1 MAKELLSGNEA
12 IARGAYEAG
21 ITFASAYPGTP
32 STEILEN
39 IVKYKDVIYAQWGA
53 NEKTAMEEALGASFT
68 GARALVA
75 MKHVGLNVA
84 ADPLFSA
91 SYIGAT
97 GALIII
103 SADDPGMHSSQN
115 EQDNRHYAIAAKIPL
130 LEPADSQEAKDMV
143 LEAVKISETY
153 DTPVL
158 IRMTTRTSHSRS
170 AVELGERQTPPIPE
184 YKSDFFKR
192 NLLPGNARRRHVLVE
207 ARQKKL
213 AVFSDEF
220 KYNSISQGKNRIGVV
235 ASGVSYQYGRE
246 VFPEASFL
254 KITMPYPFPV
264 NLFRQFA
271 ATVDKIYVLEEN
283 DPIIET
289 FARLALMVHAEGP
302 EDPRRGGT
310 APDKKIIGKDVFPVL
325 GEMSQD
331 VIQSSLGL
339 KDLTPRFD
347 CETIPRRPPSLCAGC
362 PHTAFFYNLGL
373 QKVYARG
380 DIGCYSLGAL
390 PPLSAMDTCIDM
402 GASITALLGIEKAL
416 AKAGKTIKQV
426 AVIGDSTFFHSG
438 ITGLID
444 VIYNKGQST
453 VVILDNSITAMTGH
467 QENPGSGKTLMGED
481 APRIDIV
488 KLVRD
493 GFGLAHTYEVDGY
506 DVKAIKELL
515 KREILRQ
522 EPSVIVVRRP
532 CVLLYRKAKW
542 SPMRV
547 DSQKCTSCK
556 LCLRL
561 GCPAISSD
569 ADNKALIN
577 ETLCSGCGVCAQV
590 CAAAKAITFVDE
602 KGLHSNTITLE
613 TYLSGDRS

>member
-39 IVKYKDVIYAQWGA
+39 VVRYKDVIHAQWGV

-68 GARALVA
+68 GARAMVA

-115 EQDNRHYAIAAKIPL
+115 EQDNRHYAIAAKIPV
-130 LEPADSQEAKDMV
+130 LEPVDSQEAKDMMI
-143 LEAVKISETY
+143 EAVKISEAF
-153 DTPVL
+153 DTPVM

-170 AVELGERQTPPIPE
+170 AVELLERQTPPVPE
-184 YKSDFFKR
+184 YKSDFLKR
-192 NLLPGNARRRHVLVE
+192 NLLPGNARRRHIVVE
-207 ARQKKL
+207 ERQKKL
-213 AVFSDEF
+213 AVFSDDF
-220 KYNSISQGKNRIGVV
+220 KMNTIRPGKNRIGVV

-246 VFPEASFL
+246 TFPDAAFL
-254 KITMPYPFPV
+254 KLAMPYPFPV
-264 NLFRQFA
+264 NLFRRFA
-271 ATVDKIYVLEEN
+271 AGMDTIYILEEN

-289 FARLALMVHAEGP
+289 FARLAAP
-302 EDPRRGGT
+302 E
-310 APDKKIIGKDVFPVL
+310 KKIKGKDVFPIL
-325 GEMSQD
+325 GELSQD
-331 VIQSSLGL
+331 VVQASLGL
-339 KDLTPRFD
+339 KDLKPRFD

-362 PHTAFFYNLGL
+362 PHTAFFYNLSMM
-373 QKVYARG
+373 KVYSRG
-380 DIGCYSLGAL
+380 DIGCYTLGAL
-390 PPLSAMDTCIDM
+390 PPLSAMDTCVDM
-402 GASITALLGIEKAL
+402 GASITVLLGIEKAL
-416 AKAGKTIKQV
+416 AKAGQTVKQV
-426 AVIGDSTFFHSG
+426 SVIGDSTFFHSG

-467 QENPGSGKTLMGED
+467 QENPGSGTTLMGEA

-493 GFGLAHTYEVDGY
+493 GLGLEHTYAVDGY
-506 DVKAIKELL
+506 DVKAIKDLL
-515 KREILRQ
+515 KREMART

-532 CVLLYRKAKW
+532 CILLYRKAKW

-547 DSQKCTSCK
+547 DKEKCTSCK
-556 LCLRL
+556 VCLRL
-561 GCPAISSD
+561 GCPAISSA
-569 ADNKALIN
+569 ADNKSVIN
-577 ETLCSGCGVCAQV
+577 EALCSGCGVCQQV
-590 CAAAKAITFVDE
+590 CAFKAISFAAE
-602 KGLHSNTITLE
+602 KGLHSNALTLE
-613 TYLSGDRS
+613 TYLSGEQK

>member
-39 IVKYKDVIYAQWGA
+39 VVKYKDVIHAQWGV

-68 GARALVA
+68 GARALVT

-115 EQDNRHYAIAAKIPL
+115 EQDNRHYAIAAKMPV
-130 LEPADSQEAKDMV
+130 LEPSDSQEAKDMM
-143 LEAVKISETY
+143 LEAVRISETY

-170 AVELGERQTPPIPE
+170 AVELGDRQTPPVPE

-207 ARQKKL
+207 ERQKQL
-213 AVFSDEF
+213 AVFSDSF
-220 KYNSISQGKNRIGVV
+220 KYNTIRRGKDRIGVV

-246 VFPEASFL
+246 VFPDASFL
-254 KITMPYPFPV
+254 KLAMPYPFPV
-264 NLFRQFA
+264 NLFREFA
-271 ATVDKIYVLEEN
+271 AMVDTIYVLEEN

-289 FARLALMVHAEGP
+289 FARLALMVPVEGA
-302 EDPRRGGT
+302 T
-310 APDKKIIGKDVFPVL
+310 PDKKIVGKDVFPLL

-331 VIQSSLGL
+331 VVRASLGL
-339 KDLTPRFD
+339 KDMTPRFD
-347 CETIPRRPPSLCAGC
+347 CETIPKRPPSLCAGC

-373 QKVYARG
+373 QKVYSRG
-380 DIGCYSLGAL
+380 DIGCYTLGAL

-444 VIYNKGQST
+444 IIYNKGQST

-493 GFGLAHTYEVDGY
+493 GLGLEHTYEVDGY

-515 KREILRQ
+515 KRELLRA

-532 CVLLYRKAKW
+532 CILLYRKAKW

-547 DSQKCTSCK
+547 DSPKCTSCK

-577 ETLCSGCGVCAQV
+577 EALCSGCGVCAQV
-590 CAAAKAITFVDE
+590 CAPKAIAFVDE
-602 KGLHSNTITLE
+602 KGLHSSSITLE
-613 TYLSGDRS
+613 SYLSGDRS

>member
-39 IVKYKDVIYAQWGA
+39 IVRYKDVIYAQWGV

-97 GALIII
+97 GALIIV

-170 AVELGERQTPPIPE
+170 VVELGERQTPPTPE
-184 YKSDFFKR
+184 YKSDFLKR

-220 KYNSISQGKNRIGVV
+220 KYNTISQGKNRIGVV
-235 ASGVSYQYGRE
+235 ASGISYQYGRE
-246 VFPEASFL
+246 VFPEASFF

-271 ATVDKIYVLEEN
+271 ATVDKIYILEEN

-289 FARLALMVHAEGP
+289 FARLALMVPAEGP

-310 APDKKIIGKDVFPVL
+310 APDKKIIGKDVFPLL

-331 VIQSSLGL
+331 VIQASLGL
-339 KDLTPRFD
+339 KDMTPRFD

-362 PHTAFFYNLGL
+362 PHTAFFYNLSL

-380 DIGCYSLGAL
+380 DIGCYTLGAL
-390 PPLSAMDTCIDM
+390 PPLSIMDTCIDM

-416 AKAGKTIKQV
+416 AKANKTIKQV

-444 VIYNKGQST
+444 IIYNKGQST

-467 QENPGSGKTLMGED
+467 QENPGSGKTLMGDD

-493 GFGLAHTYEVDGY
+493 GLGLEHTYAVDGY

-515 KREILRQ
+515 KREILRT

-547 DSQKCTSCK
+547 DSHKCTSCK

-561 GCPAISSD
+561 GCPAISSA
-569 ADNKALIN
+569 ADDKALIN

-590 CAAAKAITFVDE
+590 CAAKAIAFVDE

>member
-21 ITFASAYPGTP
+21 VTFASAYPGTP

-39 IVKYKDVIYAQWGA
+39 IVQYKDVIHAQWGV

-68 GARALVA
+68 GARALVT

-91 SYIGAT
+91 SYIGST
-97 GALIII
+97 GALVIV

-115 EQDNRHYAIAAKIPL
+115 EQDNRHYAIAAKIPV

-143 LEAVKISETY
+143 GEAVKISESF

-158 IRMTTRTSHSRS
+158 IRMTTRTCHSRT
-170 AVELGERQTPPIPE
+170 AVELGERQAPPVPE
-184 YKSDFFKR
+184 YKSDFSKR

-213 AVFSDEF
+213 ALFSDGF
-220 KYNSISQGKNRIGVV
+220 KYNAIRRGKNRIGVV
-235 ASGVSYQYGRE
+235 ASGISYQYGRE

-254 KITMPYPFPV
+254 KIAMPYPFPV
-264 NLFRQFA
+264 NLFREFA
-271 ATVDKIYVLEEN
+271 AMVDTIYILEEN

-289 FARLALMVHAEGP
+289 FARLA
-302 EDPRRGGT
+302 
-310 APDKKIIGKDVFPVL
+310 APGKKIIGKDVFPLL
-325 GEMSQD
+325 GELSQD
-331 VIQSSLGL
+331 LVRASLGM

-347 CETIPRRPPSLCAGC
+347 CDTIPRRPPSLCAGC
-362 PHTAFFYNLGL
+362 PHTAFFYNLSML
-373 QKVYARG
+373 KIPSRG
-380 DIGCYSLGAL
+380 DIGCYTLGAL
-390 PPLSAMDTCIDM
+390 PPLNAMDTCIDM

-416 AKAGKTIKQV
+416 AKAGKTIQQV

-467 QENPGSGKTLMGED
+467 QENPGSGSTLMGED

-493 GFGLAHTYEVDGY
+493 GLGLANTYEVDGY
-506 DVKAIKELL
+506 DVKAIKALL
-515 KREILRQ
+515 KREIIRN

-532 CVLLYRKAKW
+532 CILLYRKAKW
-542 SPMRV
+542 SPVRV
-547 DSQKCTSCK
+547 DSGKCTSCK
-556 LCLRL
+556 VCRRL
-561 GCPAISSD
+561 GCPAISSA
-569 ADNKALIN
+569 ADDKSLIN
-577 ETLCSGCGVCAQV
+577 EALCSGCGVCTQV
-590 CAAAKAITFVDE
+590 CAFKAISFADE
-602 KGLHSNTITLE
+602 KGLHSNSVTLE
-613 TYLSGDRS
+613 TYLGGDRS

>member
-39 IVKYKDVIYAQWGA
+39 IVRYKDVIYAQWGV

-97 GALIII
+97 GALVII
-103 SADDPGMHSSQN
+103 SADDPGLHSSQN
-115 EQDNRHYAIAAKIPL
+115 EQDNRHYAIAAKIPV
-130 LEPADSQEAKDMV
+130 LEPVDSQEAKDMV
-143 LEAVKISETY
+143 LEAVTISETY

-170 AVELGERQTPPIPE
+170 AVELGERQTPPIPD

-192 NLLPGNARRRHVLVE
+192 NLLPGNARRLHVLVE

-213 AVFSDEF
+213 AVFSDGF
-220 KYNSISQGKNRIGVV
+220 KYNTILHGKSRIGVM

-246 VFPEASFL
+246 VFPDACFL
-254 KITMPYPFPV
+254 KIAMPYPFPV
-264 NLFRQFA
+264 KLFLEFA
-271 ATVDKIYVLEEN
+271 AKVDKIYVLEEN

-289 FARLALMVHAEGP
+289 FARLA
-302 EDPRRGGT
+302 
-310 APDKKIIGKDVFPVL
+310 APDMEIIGKDVFPIL

-331 VIQSSLGL
+331 AVRASLGL

-347 CETIPRRPPSLCAGC
+347 VGTIPKRPPSLCAGC
-362 PHTAFFYNLGL
+362 PHTAFFYNLSM
-373 QKVYARG
+373 QKVNARG
-380 DIGCYSLGAL
+380 DIGCYTLGSL
-390 PPLSAMDTCIDM
+390 PPLSAMDTCVDM
-402 GASITALLGIEKAL
+402 GASITILLGIEKAL
-416 AKAGKTIKQV
+416 AKADKSIKQV

-444 VIYNKGQST
+444 IIYNKGQST

-493 GFGLAHTYEVDGY
+493 GLGLEHTYEVDGY

-515 KREILRQ
+515 KREMVRK

-532 CVLLYRKAKW
+532 CILLYRKAKW

-547 DSQKCTSCK
+547 DSTKCTSCK
-556 LCLRL
+556 VCLRL

-569 ADNKALIN
+569 ADNKSVIN
-577 ETLCSGCGVCAQV
+577 NALCSGCGVCAQV
-590 CAAAKAITFVDE
+590 CAFKAIDFIDE
-602 KGLHSNTITLE
+602 NGLHSNNISLE
-613 TYLSGDRS
+613 TFLSGDRS

>member
-1 MAKELLSGNEA
+1 
-12 IARGAYEAG
+12 
-21 ITFASAYPGTP
+21 
-32 STEILEN
+32 
-39 IVKYKDVIYAQWGA
+39 
-53 NEKTAMEEALGASFT
+53 MEEALGASFT

-97 GALIII
+97 GALIIV

-115 EQDNRHYAIAAKIPL
+115 EQDNRHYAIAAKMPV
-130 LEPADSQEAKDMV
+130 LEPSDSQEAKDMV
-143 LEAVKISETY
+143 LEAVKISEAY
-153 DTPVL
+153 DTPVM
-158 IRMTTRTSHSRS
+158 IRMTTRTCHSRT
-170 AVELGERQTPPIPE
+170 AVELGERQTPPVPE
-184 YKSDFFKR
+184 YQSDFSKR

-213 AVFSDEF
+213 AIFSDEF
-220 KYNSISQGKNRIGVV
+220 KFNTFSMGKNRIGVV

-254 KITMPYPFPV
+254 KIAMPYPFPV
-264 NLFRQFA
+264 NLFRRFA
-271 ATVDKIYVLEEN
+271 TTVDKIYILEEN
-283 DPIIET
+283 DPIIEN
-289 FARLALMVHAEGP
+289 FARLA
-302 EDPRRGGT
+302 
-310 APDKKIIGKDVFPVL
+310 APDKEIIGKDVFPLL

-331 VIQSSLGL
+331 VIRASLGL
-339 KDLTPRFD
+339 KDMTPRFD
-347 CETIPRRPPSLCAGC
+347 CDTIPRRPPSLCAGC
-362 PHTAFFYNLGL
+362 PHTAFFYNLSL
-373 QKVYARG
+373 QKIHSRG
-380 DIGCYSLGAL
+380 DIGCYTLGAL

-444 VIYNKGQST
+444 IIYNNGQST

-467 QENPGSGKTLMGED
+467 QENPGSGKTLMGDD

-493 GFGLAHTYEVDGY
+493 GLGLVHTYEVDGY

-515 KREILRQ
+515 KRELLRQ

-547 DSQKCTSCK
+547 DSLKCTSCK

-569 ADNKALIN
+569 ADDKALIN
-577 ETLCSGCGVCAQV
+577 EALCSGCGVCAQV
-590 CAAAKAITFVDE
+590 CAAKAITFVDE
-602 KGLHSNTITLE
+602 KGLHSNAITLE

>member
-39 IVKYKDVIYAQWGA
+39 VVKYKDVIYAQWGA

-68 GARALVA
+68 GARAMVA

-115 EQDNRHYAIAAKIPL
+115 EQDNRHYAMAAKIPV
-130 LEPADSQEAKDMV
+130 LEPVDSQEAKDMMI
-143 LEAVKISETY
+143 EAVAISEAY

-170 AVELGERQTPPIPE
+170 AVELRERQTPPVPE
-184 YKSDFFKR
+184 YQSDFLKR
-192 NLLPGNARRRHVLVE
+192 NLLPGNARRRHVAVE
-207 ARQKKL
+207 ERQKKL
-213 AVFSDEF
+213 AAFSDDF
-220 KYNSISQGKNRIGVV
+220 KLNTIRKGKSRVGVV
-235 ASGVSYQYGRE
+235 ASGISYQYGRE
-246 VFPEASFL
+246 VFPEAAFL
-254 KITMPYPFPV
+254 KLAMPYPFPV
-264 NLFRQFA
+264 NLFRRFA
-271 ATVDKIYVLEEN
+271 AELDTIYILEEN

-289 FARLALMVHAEGP
+289 FARLA
-302 EDPRRGGT
+302 
-310 APDKKIIGKDVFPVL
+310 APDKKIIGKDVFPLL
-325 GEMSQD
+325 GELSQD
-331 VIQSSLGL
+331 AVQASLAL
-339 KDLTPRFD
+339 KDMTPRFD
-347 CETIPRRPPSLCAGC
+347 CNTIPRRPPSLCAGC
-362 PHTAFFYNLGL
+362 PHTALFYNLNL
-373 QKVYARG
+373 QKVYSRG
-380 DIGCYSLGAL
+380 DIGCYTLGAL
-390 PPLSAMDTCIDM
+390 PPLSAMDTCVDM
-402 GASITALLGIEKAL
+402 GASITVLLGIEKAL

-438 ITGLID
+438 ITGLVDI
-444 VIYNKGQST
+444 IYNQGQST

-467 QENPGSGKTLMGED
+467 QENPGSGTTLMGEE
-481 APRIDIV
+481 ARRIDIV

-493 GFGLAHTYEVDGY
+493 GLGLEHTYEVDGY

-515 KREILRQ
+515 KREILRL

-532 CVLLYRKAKW
+532 CILLYRKAKW
-542 SPMRV
+542 SPMGV

-556 LCLRL
+556 VCLRL
-561 GCPAISSD
+561 GCPAISTD
-569 ADNKALIN
+569 AYDKAVIN
-577 ETLCSGCGVCAQV
+577 ATLCSGCGVCAQV
-590 CAAAKAITFVDE
+590 CAFKAITFVDE
-602 KGLHSNTITLE
+602 KGLHSNNITLE
-613 TYLSGDRS
+613 TYLSGGRS

>member
-68 GARALVA
+68 GARALVT

-115 EQDNRHYAIAAKIPL
+115 EQDNRHYAIAAKIPV
-130 LEPADSQEAKDMV
+130 LEPADSQEAKDMM
-143 LEAVKISETY
+143 LEAVRISESF

-170 AVELGERQTPPIPE
+170 AVELGERQTPPVPD

-192 NLLPGNARRRHVLVE
+192 NLLPGNARRRHALVE
-207 ARQKKL
+207 ERQKKL
-213 AVFSDEF
+213 AVFSDGWKF
-220 KYNSISQGKNRIGVV
+220 NTVSQGKTRIGVI

-254 KITMPYPFPV
+254 KIAMPYPFPV
-264 NLFRQFA
+264 NLFLRFA
-271 ATVDKIYVLEEN
+271 ATVDTIYVLEEN
-283 DPIIET
+283 DPIIEN
-289 FARLALMVHAEGP
+289 FARLA
-302 EDPRRGGT
+302 
-310 APDKKIIGKDVFPVL
+310 APDKKIIGKDVFPLL

-331 VIQSSLGL
+331 VARASLGL

-362 PHTAFFYNLGL
+362 PHTALFYNLNL
-373 QKVYARG
+373 QKINSRG
-380 DIGCYSLGAL
+380 DIGCYTLGAL
-390 PPLSAMDTCIDM
+390 PPLSAMDTCVDM
-402 GASITALLGIEKAL
+402 GASITVLLGIEKAL

-444 VIYNKGQST
+444 IIYNKGQST

-493 GFGLAHTYEVDGY
+493 GLGLQHTYEVDGY

-515 KREILRQ
+515 KRELLRA

-532 CVLLYRKAKW
+532 CILLYRKAKW

-547 DSQKCTSCK
+547 DSSKCTSCK
-556 LCLRL
+556 VCLRL

-569 ADNKALIN
+569 ADNKSVIN
-577 ETLCSGCGVCAQV
+577 ESLCSGCGVCAQV
-590 CAAAKAITFVDE
+590 CAFKAISFADE
-602 KGLHSNTITLE
+602 KGLHSNALTLE
-613 TYLSGDRS
+613 SFLSGDRS

>member
-21 ITFASAYPGTP
+21 VTFASAYPGTP

-39 IVKYKDVIYAQWGA
+39 IVKYKDVIHAQWGV

-115 EQDNRHYAIAAKIPL
+115 EQDNRHYAIAAKIPV

-143 LEAVKISETY
+143 IEGVKISETY

-170 AVELGERQTPPIPE
+170 AVELNERQTPPLPE
-184 YKSDFFKR
+184 YKSDFSKR

-213 AVFSDEF
+213 AAFSDGF
-220 KYNSISQGKNRIGVV
+220 KYNAISQGKNRIGVV

-271 ATVDKIYVLEEN
+271 ATVDTIYILEEN

-289 FARLALMVHAEGP
+289 FARLA
-302 EDPRRGGT
+302 
-310 APDKKIIGKDVFPVL
+310 APDKKIIGKDVFPLL

-331 VIQSSLGL
+331 VVQASLGL

-347 CETIPRRPPSLCAGC
+347 CGTIPKRPPSLCAGC
-362 PHTAFFYNLGL
+362 PHTALFYNLGL
-373 QKVYARG
+373 QKINSRG
-380 DIGCYSLGAL
+380 DIGCYTLGAL
-390 PPLSAMDTCIDM
+390 PPLNAMDTCIDM
-402 GASITALLGIEKAL
+402 GASITAQLGIEKAL
-416 AKAGKTIKQV
+416 AKAAKTIKQV

-493 GFGLAHTYEVDGY
+493 GLGVEHTYAVDGY
-506 DVKAIKELL
+506 DVKAIKDLL
-515 KREILRQ
+515 KREIARP

-532 CVLLYRKAKW
+532 CILLYRKAKW

-547 DSQKCTSCK
+547 DSDKCTSCK

-561 GCPAISSD
+561 GCPAISAD
-569 ADNKALIN
+569 TDNKALIN
-577 ETLCSGCGVCAQV
+577 EALCSGCGVCAQV
-590 CAAAKAITFVDE
+590 CIAKAIAFVDE
-602 KGLHSNTITLE
+602 KGLHSSTITME
-613 TYLSGDRS
+613 TYMSGVRS

>member
-39 IVKYKDVIYAQWGA
+39 VIKYKDVIHAQWGA

-68 GARALVA
+68 GARALVT

-97 GALIII
+97 GALIIV

-115 EQDNRHYAIAAKIPL
+115 EQDNRHYAIAAKLPV
-130 LEPADSQEAKDMV
+130 LEPVDSQEAKDMMI
-143 LEAVKISETY
+143 EAVKISERF

-170 AVELGERQTPPIPE
+170 AVELLERQTPPVPE
-184 YKSDFFKR
+184 YHSDFLKR
-192 NLLPGNARRRHVLVE
+192 NLLPGNARRRHVAVE
-207 ARQKKL
+207 ERQQKL
-213 AVFSDEF
+213 AAFSDEF
-220 KYNSISQGKNRIGVV
+220 SMNTIRPGKGRVGVV

-246 VFPEASFL
+246 VFPDAAFL
-254 KITMPYPFPV
+254 KLAMPYPFPV
-264 NLFRQFA
+264 NLYRRFVA
-271 ATVDKIYVLEEN
+271 DLDTIYILEEN

-289 FARLALMVHAEGP
+289 FARLA
-302 EDPRRGGT
+302 T
-310 APDKKIIGKDVFPVL
+310 PDKKIIGKDVFSQV

-331 VIQSSLGL
+331 SVKASLGL
-339 KDLTPRFD
+339 KDLKPRFD
-347 CETIPRRPPSLCAGC
+347 CQTIPRRPPSLCAGC
-362 PHTAFFYNLGL
+362 PHTAFFYNLSIM
-373 QKVYARG
+373 KVQSRG
-380 DIGCYSLGAL
+380 DIGCYTLGAL
-390 PPLSAMDTCIDM
+390 PPLSAMDTCVDM
-402 GASITALLGIEKAL
+402 GASITVLLGIEKAL
-416 AKAGKTIKQV
+416 AKAGKSVKQV

-438 ITGLID
+438 ITRLID
-444 VIYNKGQST
+444 IIYNKGQST

-467 QENPGSGKTLMGED
+467 QENPGSGTTLMGED

-493 GFGLAHTYEVDGY
+493 GMGLEHTYEVDGY
-506 DVKAIKELL
+506 DVKAIRELL
-515 KREILRQ
+515 KREMART

-532 CVLLYRKAKW
+532 CILLYRKAKW

-547 DSQKCTSCK
+547 DGEKCTSCK
-556 LCLRL
+556 VCLRL
-561 GCPAISSD
+561 GCPAISTD
-569 ADNKALIN
+569 ANNKSVIN
-577 ETLCSGCGVCAQV
+577 EALCSGCGVCQQV
-590 CAAAKAITFVDE
+590 CAFKAISYADE
-602 KGLHSNTITLE
+602 KGLHSNAITLD
-613 TYLSGDRS
+613 TYHSGERK

>member
-1 MAKELLSGNEA
+1 MARELLSGNEA

-21 ITFASAYPGTP
+21 VTFASAYPGTP

-39 IVKYKDVIYAQWGA
+39 IVRYKEVIHAQWGV

-115 EQDNRHYAIAAKIPL
+115 EQDNRHYAIAAKMPV
-130 LEPADSQEAKDMV
+130 LEPSDSQEAKDMV
-143 LEAVKISETY
+143 IEAVTISERF

-170 AVELGERQTPPIPE
+170 AVELGERQTPPVPE

-207 ARQKKL
+207 ERLKKL
-213 AVFSDEF
+213 AAFSDDF
-220 KYNSISQGKNRIGVV
+220 KYNAVIKGKNRIGVV
-235 ASGVSYQYGRE
+235 ASGISYQYGRE

-254 KITMPYPFPV
+254 KLAMPYPFPV
-264 NLFRQFA
+264 NLFKRFA
-271 ATVDKIYVLEEN
+271 AKLDTIYVLEEN

-289 FARLALMVHAEGP
+289 FARLAEPG
-302 EDPRRGGT
+302 
-310 APDKKIIGKDVFPVL
+310 KKIVGKDVFPLL

-331 VIQSSLGL
+331 VIQASLKL

-347 CETIPRRPPSLCAGC
+347 INTIPRRPPSLCAGC
-362 PHTAFFYNLGL
+362 PHTALFYNLAL
-373 QKVYARG
+373 QKVNARG
-380 DIGCYSLGAL
+380 DIGCYTLGAL

-444 VIYNKGQST
+444 VIYNQGQST

-467 QENPGSGKTLMGED
+467 QENPGSGSTLMGEK

-493 GFGLAHTYEVDGY
+493 GLGLEHTYEVDGY

-515 KREILRQ
+515 KREILRP

-532 CVLLYRKAKW
+532 CILLYRKAKW
-542 SPMRV
+542 SPLRV
-547 DSQKCTSCK
+547 DRDACTSCK
-556 LCLRL
+556 ICLRL

-569 ADNKALIN
+569 ADGKAFIN

-590 CAAAKAITFVDE
+590 CAFKAISFVDD
-602 KGLHSNTITLE
+602 KGLHSSSITLE
-613 TYLSGDRS
+613 SYLSGERS